1 MTGKG
6 TIDSKIFLWY
16 YTIGLSFREWQFLAF
31 IKLRRFTMKKI
42 LAVLVLLGLLASL
55 TVTASAEAPVMPSP
69 PISLLA
75 SPRQWTSEYWVQNL
89 GTGVAQVSATYY
101 TASTGVSA
109 GTESFTI
116 PVGSSTS
123 ILPALSDGFLGSAVL
138 SSDQEIAAVENHYTV
153 DAGVHMIGASNGVAT
168 GSNALILP
176 LITRHNSGFETKAYI
191 QNLSSVQATIYMT
204 FTPGLA
210 GNSYSMSDTL
220 PAYTMKAYDQSQD
233 TPFAALG
240 AKFVGSARVT
250 ADQPLAGAVD
260 FGNLTAAGGFT
271 LLITYD
277 SLSSGAI
284 SLALPLIMKAN
295 NNFYTGQQI
304 INTSNSTASV
314 DIVYT
319 AGPFS
324 DASLIGQTIT
334 KHFDIPAYGS
344 VTRILKDEYGCAY
357 DDLCSWGN
365 KKVVGSAVITSNQP
379 VACVV
384 NEQNDVQGFMEA
396 YNGFSTAAATK
407 AVAMPEVMKKR
418 DLWYV
423 GIQIQN
429 MSGVATTAT
438 VTYTAGL
445 GSTVPVGTQVVKQ
458 HTIGANSSFTII
470 LLQRY
475 GCTYDDLC
483 GLGDITFSG
492 AAYITAD
499 QNIVAIGNVQKD
511 VTTVGDY
518 VAAYNGL
525 NR

>member
-1 MTGKG
+1 
-6 TIDSKIFLWY
+6 
-16 YTIGLSFREWQFLAF
+16 
-31 IKLRRFTMKKI
+31 MKKV
-42 LAVLVLLGLLASL
+42 LAILVLLGLLAGL

-116 PVGSSTS
+116 PVGSATRIIPS
-123 ILPALSDGFLGSAVL
+123 LADGFLGSAVL
-138 SSDQEIAAVENHYTV
+138 SSDQEIVAVENHYTV
-153 DAGVHMIGASNGVAT
+153 DAGVHMIGASNGVAS
-168 GSNALILP
+168 GSNSLTLP

-191 QNLSSVQATIYMT
+191 QNLSSVAATIYMT
-204 FTPGLA
+204 FTPGIA
-210 GNSYSMSDTL
+210 GSAYSMSDTL

-240 AKFVGSARVT
+240 TKFVGSARVT
-250 ADQPLAGAVD
+250 ADQPLASAVD
-260 FGNLTAAGGFT
+260 FGNLTAGSFT

-277 SLSSGAI
+277 GLSSGAT

-295 NNFYTGQQI
+295 SNFYTGQQI
-304 INTSNSTASV
+304 INTSGSTAGV
-314 DIVYT
+314 DITYT

-324 DASLIGQTIT
+324 DPSLVGRT
-334 KHFDIPAYGS
+334 KTVHFDIPAYGS
-344 VTRILKDEYGCAY
+344 VTRILKHEYGSAY
-357 DDLCSWGN
+357 DDLYDWGN
-365 KKVVGSAVITSNQP
+365 LKVVGSATIVSTNNQP

-396 YNGFSTAAATK
+396 YNGFSSATATK
-407 AVAMPEVMKKR
+407 AVAMPQVMKKR

-429 MSGVATTAT
+429 MSSSTANVN

-445 GSTVPVGTQVVKQ
+445 GSSVPVGTSVTKP
-458 HTIGANSSFTII
+458 HTIAGNSSITII
-470 LLQRY
+470 LLHAY
-475 GCTYDDLC
+475 GCAYDDLC
-483 GLGDITFSG
+483 NAPFGDVTFSG
-492 AAYITAD
+492 AAYITSD
-499 QNIVAIGNVQKD
+499 QNIVAIGNVQKA
-511 VTTVGDY
+511 VSTTGDY
-518 VAAYNGL
+518 VAAYNGI